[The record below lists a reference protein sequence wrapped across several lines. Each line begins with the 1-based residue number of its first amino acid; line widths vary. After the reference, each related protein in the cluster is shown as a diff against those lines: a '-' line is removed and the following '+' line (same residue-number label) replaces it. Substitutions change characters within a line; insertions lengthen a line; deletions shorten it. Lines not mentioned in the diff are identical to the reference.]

1 MAKWQTQPTQN
12 RQGLS
17 VAGPIFTLSGAIL
30 FSSWVPFLLFVVQCA
45 VVQIIAQLAGAGWVS
60 ELAQRLRLNLANALA
75 REIELL
81 ANFLQSVPT
90 APKAKA

>member
-17 VAGPIFTLSGAIL
+17 VSVQDFTLSGAIL

-45 VVQIIAQLAGAGWVS
+45 DVRESGPNGRGCC
-60 ELAQRLRLNLANALA
+60 QRWSRDSRTNTRMRPA
-75 REIELL
+75 
-81 ANFLQSVPT
+81 
-90 APKAKA
+90 

>member
-45 VVQIIAQLAGAGWVS
+45 VVRECGPSDRGYC
-60 ELAQRLRLNLANALA
+60 QR
-75 REIELL
+75 
-81 ANFLQSVPT
+81 
-90 APKAKA
+90 